1 MDISGSTDPAD
12 RLQSQAVISVKSSI
26 CTRIS
31 LALAYLITC
40 IAGKD
45 VPSIAVGAKK

>member
-12 RLQSQAVISVKSSI
+12 RLQTQAVTSVKSSV

-31 LALAYLITC
+31 LALLTC
-40 IAGKD
+40 IAGSD
-45 VPSIAVGAKK
+45 VPSITVGAKE